1 MADKFF
7 GVKVKCGP
15 KEKGALP
22 VESAIT
28 VRLTVTVELGY
39 AVHAPDGEVHA
50 YLCFTFGTD
59 EQARWSDI
67 SQTLDTQSRIVQ
79 QPDGQIRLS
88 AIGRAIEEAMRGL
101 ESGAHEPPG

>member
-50 YLCFTFGTD
+50 
-59 EQARWSDI
+59 
-67 SQTLDTQSRIVQ
+67 
-79 QPDGQIRLS
+79 
-88 AIGRAIEEAMRGL
+88 
-101 ESGAHEPPG
+101 